1 LAGLKLQGTAMA
13 NSNVKLPGIAEMGSG
28 PELRPGCRVQL
39 TPLGA
44 ERCPKLQIRTGTI
57 LSEARNA
64 NGFRVQFDGAKH
76 PQTLHRTY
84 ITPVDQPGPSEK

>member
-1 LAGLKLQGTAMA
+1 MGEADA
-13 NSNVKLPGIAEMGSG
+13 KLPGRTAIVSK
-28 PELRPGCRVQL
+28 PELKPGCRVQL
-39 TPLGA
+39 TPLGVA
-44 ERCPKLQIRTGTI
+44 RCPKLQIRTGTV

-84 ITPVDQPGPSEK
+84 ITPIDQHGLSEK